1 MKRII
6 CVLVVCVTLCLAFGA
21 TAFAAD
27 EKSARLGII
36 MGDNVCL
43 RAKASTESERI
54 GTLNKGDDV
63 LIIGSL
69 GKFFKVIAGKKI
81 GYVSDQF
88 TVVRSFKAGVSTT
101 DDLIL
106 REGPSTSADKL
117 GAIDKGDSVNI
128 YNTSGDYYYVVAGET
143 KCYVAKKYISTSGTS
158 KAQTVENDTTGQDSE
173 FDPNTTAFYTDKPG
187 SYTDEELYLAAQ
199 LIYAEGKNQSEVSL
213 QAMAS
218 VLFNRVASSRYPD
231 TIEENV
237 FKKNQFSVVN
247 DREKFLALE
256 PSKRAKEAIQKVF
269 VEGQVILPA
278 DVMYFKSARLS
289 KSWGSRKYY
298 ATIGGNMYYS

>member
-1 MKRII
+1 
-6 CVLVVCVTLCLAFGA
+6 
-21 TAFAAD
+21 
-27 EKSARLGII
+27 
-36 MGDNVCL
+36 
-43 RAKASTESERI
+43 
-54 GTLNKGDDV
+54 
-63 LIIGSL
+63 
-69 GKFFKVIAGKKI
+69 
-81 GYVSDQF
+81 
-88 TVVRSFKAGVSTT
+88 
-101 DDLIL
+101 
-106 REGPSTSADKL
+106 
-117 GAIDKGDSVNI
+117 
-128 YNTSGDYYYVVAGET
+128 
-143 KCYVAKKYISTSGTS
+143 
-158 KAQTVENDTTGQDSE
+158 
-173 FDPNTTAFYTDKPG
+173 
-187 SYTDEELYLAAQ
+187 
-199 LIYAEGKNQSEVSL
+199 
-213 QAMAS
+213 MAS

>member
-1 MKRII
+1 M
-6 CVLVVCVTLCLAFGA
+6 
-21 TAFAAD
+21 
-27 EKSARLGII
+27 
-36 MGDNVCL
+36 
-43 RAKASTESERI
+43 
-54 GTLNKGDDV
+54 
-63 LIIGSL
+63 
-69 GKFFKVIAGKKI
+69 
-81 GYVSDQF
+81 
-88 TVVRSFKAGVSTT
+88 
-101 DDLIL
+101 
-106 REGPSTSADKL
+106 
-117 GAIDKGDSVNI
+117 
-128 YNTSGDYYYVVAGET
+128 
-143 KCYVAKKYISTSGTS
+143 AKKYISTSGTS

-199 LIYAEGKNQSEVSL
+199 LIYAEGKNQSEVSF